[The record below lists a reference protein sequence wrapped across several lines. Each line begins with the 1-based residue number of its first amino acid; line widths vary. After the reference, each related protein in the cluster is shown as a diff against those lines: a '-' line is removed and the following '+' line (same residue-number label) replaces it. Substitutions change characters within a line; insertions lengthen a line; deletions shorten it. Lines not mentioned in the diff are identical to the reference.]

1 MGHTL
6 KGEWLND
13 LEWEMDFNGGK
24 EIKGMTET
32 CDVMQDLDDGR

>member
-13 LEWEMDFNGGK
+13 LEWEMD
-24 EIKGMTET
+24 
-32 CDVMQDLDDGR
+32 